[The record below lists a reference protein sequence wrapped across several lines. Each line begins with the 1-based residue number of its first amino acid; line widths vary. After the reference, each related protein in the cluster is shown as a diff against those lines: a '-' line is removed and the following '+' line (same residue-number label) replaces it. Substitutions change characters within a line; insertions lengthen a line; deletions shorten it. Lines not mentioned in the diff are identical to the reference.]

1 MTPIGLVRTAGQ
13 PKMKERI
20 DKLLLARGLAQSR
33 HQAQALVLA
42 GSVLADEQRIDKP
55 GTRVDATSRLRLKS
69 EAGIHVSRGG
79 RKLEHA
85 LQHFSI
91 EVGGKIC
98 LDVGASTGGFTDCLL
113 RQGAARVHAV
123 DVGHNQLDWKLRKD
137 VRVRSLEGLN
147 ARYLKFEDIGETVD
161 LITLDLSF
169 ISLCLVL
176 PVLHV
181 FQEPATRVLCLVKP
195 QFELGKGQVEKGGIV
210 RDPRKHCL
218 AVDKVSACAR
228 DLGYRLVGTVPSPI
242 LGAEGNREFFL
253 ALGSITPVTC

>member
-1 MTPIGLVRTAGQ
+1 
-13 PKMKERI
+13 MKERI
-20 DKLLLARGLAQSR
+20 DKLLLARGLARSR

-55 GTRVDATSRLRLKS
+55 GTRVDSASRLRLKS
-69 EAGIHVSRGG
+69 EARIYVSRGG
-79 RKLEHA
+79 QKLEHA
-85 LQHFSI
+85 LQYFSI

-98 LDVGASTGGFTDCLL
+98 LDIGASTGGFTDCLL

-137 VRVRSLEGLN
+137 GRVRSLEGVN

-161 LITLDLSF
+161 LITMDLSF

-176 PVLHV
+176 PVLDV
-181 FQEPATRVLCLVKP
+181 FQKTTTRTLCLIKP
-195 QFELGKGQVEKGGIV
+195 QFELGRGQVEKGGIV
-210 RDPRKHCL
+210 RNPQKHRL
-218 AVDKVSACAR
+218 AVDKVSACAG
-228 DLGYRLVGTVPSPI
+228 DQGYRLLGSIPSPI

-253 ALGSITPVTC
+253 ALGSIAPATC

>member
-1 MTPIGLVRTAGQ
+1 
-13 PKMKERI
+13 MKERI
-20 DKLLLARGLAQSR
+20 DKLLLARGLARSR
-33 HQAQALVLA
+33 HQAQALVLS

-55 GTRVDATSRLRLKS
+55 GTRVDSTSKLRLKS
-69 EAGIHVSRGG
+69 EARVYVSRGG

-113 RQGAARVHAV
+113 QRRAVRVHAV
-123 DVGHNQLDWKLRKD
+123 DVGHNQLDWKLRRD
-137 VRVRSLEGLN
+137 DRVRSLEGLN

-176 PVLHV
+176 PVLGV
-181 FQEPATRVLCLVKP
+181 FQKPATRVLCLVKP
-195 QFELGKGQVEKGGIV
+195 QFELGKGQVEKGGVV
-210 RDPRKHCL
+210 RDPQKHRL
-218 AVDKVSACAR
+218 AVDKVSACAG
-228 DLGYRLVGTVPSPI
+228 DMGYRLLGTVPSPI

-253 ALGSITPVTC
+253 CLDRACQR

>member
-1 MTPIGLVRTAGQ
+1 
-13 PKMKERI
+13 MKERI

-55 GTRVDATSRLRLKS
+55 GTRVDLTSRLRLKS
-69 EAGIHVSRGG
+69 EARTYVSRGG

-91 EVGGKIC
+91 EVGGRIC
-98 LDVGASTGGFTDCLL
+98 LDIGASTGGFTDCLL
-113 RQGAARVHAV
+113 RHGAARVHAV

-137 VRVRSLEGLN
+137 GRVRCLEGLN
-147 ARYLKFEDIGETVD
+147 ARTLKFEDIGETVD

-169 ISLCLVL
+169 ISLCMVL
-176 PVLHV
+176 PVLDV
-181 FQEPATRVLCLVKP
+181 FLKSTSRILCLVKP

-210 RDPRKHCL
+210 RNPQKHRL
-218 AVDKVSACAR
+218 ALAKVSACAG
-228 DLGYRLVGTVPSPI
+228 DLGYRLLGSVPSPI

-253 ALGSITPVTC
+253 ALGPIKPATY

>member
-1 MTPIGLVRTAGQ
+1 
-13 PKMKERI
+13 MKERI
-20 DKLLLARGLAQSR
+20 DKLLLARGLARSR

-55 GTRVDATSRLRLKS
+55 GTRVDSTSRLRLKS
-69 EAGIHVSRGG
+69 EARIYVSRGG
-79 RKLEHA
+79 HKLEHA

-91 EVGGKIC
+91 EVGGKTC
-98 LDVGASTGGFTDCLL
+98 LDIGASTGGFTDCLL
-113 RQGAARVHAV
+113 RQGADRVHAV

-137 VRVRSLEGLN
+137 ARVRGLEGLN

-161 LITLDLSF
+161 LITLDVSF

-176 PVLHV
+176 PVLDV
-181 FQEPATRVLCLVKP
+181 FQTPATRVLCLVKP
-195 QFELGKGQVEKGGIV
+195 QFELGKGQVEKGGV
-210 RDPRKHCL
+210 VKDPRKHRL

-228 DLGYRLVGTVPSPI
+228 DLGYRLLGSIPSPI

-253 ALGSITPVTC
+253 ALGSIAPATH

>member
-1 MTPIGLVRTAGQ
+1 
-13 PKMKERI
+13 MKERI

-55 GTRVDATSRLRLKS
+55 GTRVDSTSRLRLKS
-69 EAGIHVSRGG
+69 ETRIYVSRGG
-79 RKLEHA
+79 HKLEHA

-91 EVGGKIC
+91 EVGGQIC
-98 LDVGASTGGFTDCLL
+98 LDIGASAGGFTDCLL
-113 RQGAARVHAV
+113 RRGAVRVHAV

-137 VRVRSLEGLN
+137 DRVRCLEGLN

-176 PVLHV
+176 PVLDV
-181 FQEPATRVLCLVKP
+181 FQKRATRVLCLVKP

-210 RDPRKHCL
+210 RDPQKHDL
-218 AVDKVSACAR
+218 AVHKVSACAR
-228 DLGYRLVGTVPSPI
+228 DLGFRLLGSIPSPI

-253 ALGSITPVTC
+253 VLGSITPATY

>member
-1 MTPIGLVRTAGQ
+1 
-13 PKMKERI
+13 MKERI

-33 HQAQALVLA
+33 HQAQALVLS

-55 GTRVDATSRLRLKS
+55 GTRVDSTSRLRLKS
-69 EAGIHVSRGG
+69 EARIYVSRGG
-79 RKLEHA
+79 HKLEHA

-91 EVGGKIC
+91 GVGGKIC
-98 LDVGASTGGFTDCLL
+98 LDIGASTGGFTDCLL
-113 RQGAARVHAV
+113 RQRAVRVHAV
-123 DVGHNQLDWKLRKD
+123 DVGHNQLDWKLRRD
-137 VRVRSLEGLN
+137 DRVRSLEGLN

-176 PVLHV
+176 PVLDV
-181 FQEPATRVLCLVKP
+181 FQKPATRVLCLVKP

-210 RDPRKHCL
+210 RDPQKHRL
-218 AVDKVSACAR
+218 AVDKVSACAG
-228 DLGYRLVGTVPSPI
+228 DLGYRLLGTVPSPI

-253 ALGSITPVTC
+253 SLDRGCPG

>member
-1 MTPIGLVRTAGQ
+1 
-13 PKMKERI
+13 MKERI
-20 DKLLLARGLAQSR
+20 DKLLLARGLARSR
-33 HQAQALVLA
+33 HQAQALVLS

-55 GTRVDATSRLRLKS
+55 GTRVDSTSKLRLKS
-69 EAGIHVSRGG
+69 EARVYVSRGG
-79 RKLEHA
+79 HKLEHA

-113 RQGAARVHAV
+113 RRSAVRVHAV
-123 DVGHNQLDWKLRKD
+123 DVGHNQLDWKLRRD
-137 VRVRSLEGLN
+137 DRVRSLEGLN

-176 PVLHV
+176 PVLGV
-181 FQEPATRVLCLVKP
+181 FQKPATRVLCLVKP
-195 QFELGKGQVEKGGIV
+195 QFELGKGQVEKGGVV
-210 RDPRKHCL
+210 RDPQKHRL
-218 AVDKVSACAR
+218 AVDKVSACAG
-228 DLGYRLVGTVPSPI
+228 DLGYRLLGTVPSPI

-253 ALGSITPVTC
+253 CLDRACQG

>member
-1 MTPIGLVRTAGQ
+1 
-13 PKMKERI
+13 MKERI
-20 DKLLLARGLAQSR
+20 DKLLLARGLARSR
-33 HQAQALVLA
+33 HQAQALVLS

-55 GTRVDATSRLRLKS
+55 GTRVDSTSKLRLKS
-69 EAGIHVSRGG
+69 EVRVYVSRGG
-79 RKLEHA
+79 HKLEHA

-113 RQGAARVHAV
+113 RRSAVRVHAV
-123 DVGHNQLDWKLRKD
+123 DVGHNQLDWKLRRD
-137 VRVRSLEGLN
+137 DRVRSLEGLN

-176 PVLHV
+176 PVLGV
-181 FQEPATRVLCLVKP
+181 FHKPATRVLCLVKP
-195 QFELGKGQVEKGGIV
+195 QFELGKGQVEKGGVV
-210 RDPRKHCL
+210 RDPQKHRL
-218 AVDKVSACAR
+218 AVDKVSACAG
-228 DLGYRLVGTVPSPI
+228 DLGYRLLGTVPSPI

-253 ALGSITPVTC
+253 CLDRVCQG

>member
-1 MTPIGLVRTAGQ
+1 
-13 PKMKERI
+13 MKERI
-20 DKLLLARGLAQSR
+20 DKLLLARGLARSR

-55 GTRVDATSRLRLKS
+55 GTRVDSASRLRLKS
-69 EAGIHVSRGG
+69 EARIYVSRGG

-91 EVGGKIC
+91 DAGGKIC
-98 LDVGASTGGFTDCLL
+98 LDIGASTGGFADCLL
-113 RQGAARVHAV
+113 RHGAARVHAV

-137 VRVRSLEGLN
+137 GRVRSLEGVN

-176 PVLHV
+176 PVLGV
-181 FQEPATRVLCLVKP
+181 FQEPATRVVCLVKP

-210 RDPRKHCL
+210 RNPQKHRL

-228 DLGYRLVGTVPSPI
+228 DLGYRLLGSIPSPI

-253 ALGSITPVTC
+253 VLGSITPATC